1 MKIFAASIAAV
12 AVQPLVLY
20 ARLVPALFAPSGP
33 WAGVGLVVVVVCV
46 IAAAVVLVLGVPAFL
61 LLRRLRRDSW
71 NSLAFTGF
79 VLGTLAAAVSWPR
92 HLEGYSAGSN
102 WHGRYVQ
109 TYVDGTPTS
118 YAWFSFVENLV
129 FFGLH
134 GLVGALVFYWVWR
147 RLTRFERRF
156 PMNS

>member
-1 MKIFAASIAAV
+1 MKIFAAAIAAV

-20 ARLVPALFAPSGP
+20 ARLIPAMLVPSVP
-33 WAGVGLVVVVVCV
+33 WAGVGGVVVVVCA
-46 IAAAVVLVLGVPAFL
+46 IAAAAVLILAIPAFL

-71 NSLAFTGF
+71 ASLAFTGF
-79 VLGTLAAAVSWPR
+79 VLGTLASAVSWPR
-92 HLEGYSAGSN
+92 HLEGYSGGSN

-109 TYVDGTPTS
+109 TYVDGNPTN
-118 YAWFSFVENLV
+118 YAWLSFAENLV

-134 GLVGALVFYWVWR
+134 GLVGALVFYGVWR
-147 RLTRFERRF
+147 RLTRFERQF